1 MATFEQLSSALVKAD
16 AAGNVED
23 ATALANA
30 IRAMQSS
37 EGMPSSRGEPP
48 STFDVLRSAPPKAVA
63 GMADTILNF
72 PANTVNLGKSLIG
85 MGAQAIGVEPP
96 FQITHPEN
104 TVENFYRKQ
113 NAIANFNP
121 ADMTMAQRFG
131 DVMAQGATGALM
143 GPMRSAG
150 QVGSNMLRSL
160 VGTVPGQIATEVT
173 DNPYIGAATSV
184 AVPMAAGVAAQRT
197 QTAARAAQMRNSV
210 RDENIRAAQERGF
223 VVTPGSVDPSFGNVN
238 LERLGGKQR
247 IQQEMSYINHEATQ
261 RVVRSDLGVPENTPI
276 TPQLTRQI
284 RSEEFARGYEP
295 VRQIG
300 MIASDP
306 TLTRELAA
314 IERRFAGATQSFAAP
329 IQAQVVNEVNRFRT
343 PQFNSADAI
352 DEISTLRREARVN
365 FRSDDTD
372 RIRLARTQTSIAN
385 SLEDQIE
392 RSLAT
397 SGNPDATAMLNQYRA
412 SRQRMA
418 ISHSVEDAIQQGSG
432 TINARE
438 LVKQLDK
445 DVPLSGNLRLVAE
458 FAKNHPGVNMPISQ
472 IGTPGANAVFLGGSG
487 LLGAGAG
494 FLGGGGPGAV
504 MGAAASMAAGAGLR
518 SGTRSLLQSP
528 MGQARAIPRYERG
541 VRNALANQDPAA
553 NALFYANQMTPFKGQ
568 Q

>member
-72 PANTVNLGKSLIG
+72 PANTVNLGKGLIG

-96 FQITHPEN
+96 FKITQPEN

-131 DVMAQGATGALM
+131 DVMAQGATGAVM
-143 GPMRSAG
+143 GPVRSAG

-160 VGTVPGQIATEVT
+160 VGTVPGQIATEIT

-184 AVPMAAGVAAQRT
+184 VVPVAAGVAAQRA
-197 QTAARAAQMRNSV
+197 QTAARAAQMRNTV
-210 RDENIRAAQERGF
+210 RDENIRAAQQEGF

-261 RVVRSDLGVPENTPI
+261 RVVRRDLGVPENTPI

-329 IQAQVVNEVNRFRT
+329 IQAQVGHAHL
-343 PQFNSADAI
+343 QAD
-352 DEISTLRREARVN
+352 R
-365 FRSDDTD
+365 
-372 RIRLARTQTSIAN
+372 
-385 SLEDQIE
+385 
-392 RSLAT
+392 
-397 SGNPDATAMLNQYRA
+397 
-412 SRQRMA
+412 
-418 ISHSVEDAIQQGSG
+418 
-432 TINARE
+432 
-438 LVKQLDK
+438 
-445 DVPLSGNLRLVAE
+445 
-458 FAKNHPGVNMPISQ
+458 
-472 IGTPGANAVFLGGSG
+472 G
-487 LLGAGAG
+487 L
-494 FLGGGGPGAV
+494 P
-504 MGAAASMAAGAGLR
+504 
-518 SGTRSLLQSP
+518 
-528 MGQARAIPRYERG
+528 
-541 VRNALANQDPAA
+541 
-553 NALFYANQMTPFKGQ
+553 PFG
-568 Q
+568 

>member
-72 PANTVNLGKSLIG
+72 PANTVNLGKGLIG
-85 MGAQAIGVEPP
+85 MGAQALGREPP
-96 FQITHPEN
+96 FKITQPEN

-113 NAIANFNP
+113 NAIASFNP

-131 DVMAQGATGALM
+131 DVMTQGATGALM
-143 GPMRSAG
+143 GPVRSAG

-184 AVPMAAGVAAQRT
+184 ATPMAVGVAAQKA
-197 QTAARAAQMRNSV
+197 QTAARAAQMRNTV

-300 MIASDP
+300 MIASDT
-306 TLTRELAA
+306 TLASELSA
-314 IERRFAGATQSFAAP
+314 IERKFAGTTKSFPSP
-329 IQAQVVNEVNRFRT
+329 IKDQIVAQVNQFKT
-343 PQFNSADAI
+343 PQFNSADAV
-352 DEISTLRREARVN
+352 DEIANLRKDARVN

-372 RIRLARTQTSIAN
+372 KIKLAKTQTSIADA
-385 SLEDQIE
+385 LENQIE
-392 RSLAT
+392 RSLVAA
-397 SGNPDATAMLNQYRA
+397 GNPRATEMLNQYRA

-494 FLGGGGPGAV
+494 FLGGGTPGAV

-541 VRNALANQDPAA
+541 VRNALASQDPTT
-553 NALFYANQMTPFKGQ
+553 NALFYANQITPFRGQ
-568 Q
+568 